1 MPFHVEVRSALRHA
15 RAFNL
20 SDEELRQTVLEPWL
34 SRRAIELGDRK
45 WNPEESELRVLEG
58 SELSN
63 PQLSFG
69 QGWANAERSSQEV
82 TARVL
87 GAAQESRGA
96 AAGPAALVIETDSA
110 AKTVAATGSGHR
122 ARPAALV
129 IETDS
134 AVKTVAE
141 LASGHGARPVE
152 LESLSERI
160 DGRDPEVAAV
170 ILVLQR
176 QR

>member
-1 MPFHVEVRSALRHA
+1 MSFHVEVSAGLRHA

-20 SDEELRQTVLEPWL
+20 SAEEVRQAVLDPWL
-34 SRRAIELGDRK
+34 SRRTIVMGDRK

-58 SELSN
+58 PELSN
-63 PQLSFG
+63 PELSFG
-69 QGWANAERSSQEV
+69 QGWANAERASEDV

-96 AAGPAALVIETDSA
+96 GAG
-110 AKTVAATGSGHR
+110 
-122 ARPAALV
+122 PAALV

-134 AVKTVAE
+134 AVKTVAD
-141 LASGHGARPVE
+141 LAATYGARPVE
-152 LESLSERI
+152 LESIGERI

-170 ILVLQR
+170 IVVLQR
-176 QR
+176 RP

>member
-1 MPFHVEVRSALRHA
+1 MPFHVEVRSGLRHA

-20 SDEELRQTVLEPWL
+20 GPEEMRQGVLDPWL
-34 SRRAIELGDRK
+34 SRRSVVLGDRK

-58 SELSN
+58 PHLDN
-63 PQLSFG
+63 PELSFG
-69 QGWANAERSSQEV
+69 QGWANAERSAEDV

-87 GAAQESRGA
+87 GAAQESR
-96 AAGPAALVIETDSA
+96 AAGA
-110 AKTVAATGSGHR
+110 G
-122 ARPAALV
+122 PAALV

-141 LASGHGARPVE
+141 LVSAHGARSVE
-152 LESLSERI
+152 LNELSERI

-170 ILVLQR
+170 IVVLQQ

>member
-1 MPFHVEVRSALRHA
+1 MAFHVEVSSGIRHA
-15 RAFNL
+15 RVFNL
-20 SDEELRQTVLEPWL
+20 DAEEVRQGVLDPWL
-34 SRRAIELGDRK
+34 SKRNVVLGDRK

-58 SELSN
+58 PELSN
-63 PQLSFG
+63 PELSFG
-69 QGWANAERSSQEV
+69 QGWANAERSAEDV

-96 AAGPAALVIETDSA
+96 GAG
-110 AKTVAATGSGHR
+110 
-122 ARPAALV
+122 PAALV

-141 LASGHGARPVE
+141 LVSAHGARSVE
-152 LESLSERI
+152 LGELSERI

-170 ILVLQR
+170 IVVVQR
-176 QR
+176 PR

>member
-1 MPFHVEVRSALRHA
+1 MPFHVEVSSALRHA

-20 SDEELRQTVLEPWL
+20 GAEELRQAVLEPWL
-34 SRRAIELGDRK
+34 SRRPVELGDRK

-58 SELSN
+58 PELSN
-63 PQLSFG
+63 PDLNFG
-69 QGWANAERSSQEV
+69 QGWANAQRSGEDV

-96 AAGPAALVIETDSA
+96 SAGPTALVIET
-110 AKTVAATGSGHR
+110 
-122 ARPAALV
+122 
-129 IETDS
+129 ES
-134 AVKTVAE
+134 AVQTVAE
-141 LASGHGARPVE
+141 LAAAHGARPVD
-152 LESLSERI
+152 LSSLSERI

-170 ILVLQR
+170 IVVLQR